1 MSDAS
6 REPPP
11 PTCVCVC
18 VCVCINSKAIHKVSG
33 FRVLGLGISLGY
45 RDAGEGVF
53 DLEAHE
59 HSLLC
64 MHRI

>member
-1 MSDAS
+1 
-6 REPPP
+6 
-11 PTCVCVC
+11 VC